1 MHLQALY
8 RSYSVK
14 QRRPFL
20 KCFLIVSLYY
30 DIYCIIIP
38 LEQDLLN
45 RGITAF
51 FFAVNVCLYFI
62 SATTRRRL
70 IWTTLPHLAWHAAN
84 LQILARMFLSED
96 FTPRDD
102 LGWVLVIEYLIYV
115 TLPLSLRYCLVLAIG
130 TFATYVVCLIG
141 LVKSDGNLE
150 YQIAANT
157 ILLIGANL
165 LGLTSSY
172 LEDVQQKKAFLDTK
186 QCLEMKLV
194 IEEQS
199 AEQERLLLSVLPEHV
214 AVKMRQD
221 LGSAL
226 DTQFKKIYMS
236 RHENVSILYAD
247 IVGFTAISSTYSASE
262 LVKILNELFARFD
275 RLSERYQQ
283 LRIKILG
290 DCYYCISGAPRER
303 PDHAV
308 LSIHMGLSMV
318 KAIKYVQQKTNSPV
332 DMRVGIHTGAVLA
345 GVLGQRQWQ
354 FDVYSKDV
362 ELANKMESSGL
373 PGRVHISEKTLNFL
387 DGEFEVEP
395 AYGEKREESLRLAG
409 LKTFF
414 ITKTNKPFKGESMK
428 NGTVPEE
435 AHDECFNEEDFA
447 GVITPVED
455 STATVKDMQDTD
467 DFRQRLRKDLMNRTG
482 WRDIDKHLNKLTLQ
496 FRDKQ
501 KEYSY
506 RHNTESFSSVSLI
519 GCPLTMFI
527 ISAAQVLVL
536 PVDTLS
542 LASCGVTS
550 WILAALAL
558 FAISEAFP
566 NLFPQS
572 LVMASKRA
580 NQSVV
585 GRYLLA
591 VICVIALAV
600 GNLID
605 TVSCA
610 DAFTEPAVNCSGL
623 HEIRTDCSYPSYFS
637 LMCVLVLIA
646 AVLPIQPLYIAKS
659 LIPFL
664 ICVAQTLVNFCVMPV
679 ALMREDVLSRRHCNS
694 FTPNI
699 YSNTFTVFMI
709 LIGLNILARFM
720 EIGSR
725 VLFLWKTEAEDQRE
739 RASDIRRR
747 NEALVYN
754 ILPPHVAVHF
764 LGNKK
769 RQHEELYS
777 QSYSEVGVLF
787 ASMPNFSDFYSEETV
802 NNQGLECLRFLNEV
816 ISDFDALL
824 ELDKFKDVIK
834 IKTIG
839 STYMAAS
846 GLNPSG
852 VPSDKDDSVQTRW
865 SHLALLVE
873 FAFELKKALQSI
885 NEQSFNHFVLK
896 MGINHGPITAGVIGA
911 RKPHYD
917 IWGNTVNVASRMEST
932 GKAGYIQVTEET
944 SQILSH
950 FGYVFEQRGLVA
962 VKGKGQLMT
971 YYLVGKG
978 DGGTTPV
985 QPSIAEQPTTIIEE
999 TGADESEP
1007 GDQVALLNQSQ

>member
-1 MHLQALY
+1 
-8 RSYSVK
+8 
-14 QRRPFL
+14 
-20 KCFLIVSLYY
+20 
-30 DIYCIIIP
+30 
-38 LEQDLLN
+38 
-45 RGITAF
+45 
-51 FFAVNVCLYFI
+51 
-62 SATTRRRL
+62 
-70 IWTTLPHLAWHAAN
+70 
-84 LQILARMFLSED
+84 
-96 FTPRDD
+96 
-102 LGWVLVIEYLIYV
+102 
-115 TLPLSLRYCLVLAIG
+115 
-130 TFATYVVCLIG
+130 
-141 LVKSDGNLE
+141 
-150 YQIAANT
+150 
-157 ILLIGANL
+157 
-165 LGLTSSY
+165 
-172 LEDVQQKKAFLDTK
+172 
-186 QCLEMKLV
+186 
-194 IEEQS
+194 
-199 AEQERLLLSVLPEHV
+199 
-214 AVKMRQD
+214 
-221 LGSAL
+221 
-226 DTQFKKIYMS
+226 
-236 RHENVSILYAD
+236 SILYAD

-414 ITKTNKPFKGESMK
+414 ITKTNKPVSPPSLGIASAKLVNPLNPRSSILSRVG
-428 NGTVPEE
+428 P
-435 AHDECFNEEDFA
+435 
-447 GVITPVED
+447 
-455 STATVKDMQDTD
+455 TVKDMQDTD

-536 PVDTLS
+536 P
-542 LASCGVTS
+542 
-550 WILAALAL
+550 
-558 FAISEAFP
+558 FISHYKIFIKLLQ
-566 NLFPQS
+566 LFPQS

-852 VPSDKDDSVQTRW
+852 DKDDSVQTRW

-999 TGADESEP
+999 
-1007 GDQVALLNQSQ
+1007 